1 MNIHTPTLLSAMR
14 RQQFQLFLIKAFET
28 LHPGD
33 PPLELAWYLEAI
45 CHALMQA
52 RSGEDRRLVITVP
65 PRHLKSVTASVAF
78 VAWVLGHEP
87 KAKIMVASYS
97 QDLAR
102 HHSNQ
107 TRTLMESE
115 WYRKDFLDTR
125 ISDRGNRALEI
136 ETTAGGVRKAV
147 SVQGSITGFG
157 ADIIIVD
164 DCMKA
169 DEAKSAVERQN
180 LRDWFDNTLLSR
192 LNNKATGRI
201 VSIQQRLHEDDLP
214 AYMFEKG
221 YRHLNLP
228 AIAEKEERIA
238 IGRGRLHHRAAGD
251 LLNPARENRATLD
264 QLRRDLGPVVFSSQ
278 YQQEPVTAEG
288 NMIRLE
294 WFGTYDEPPERH
306 DLLKVVQSW
315 DTGMSATP
323 TSDYSVCTTWGFE
336 RHERKWYLLDVLRK
350 RLDYPD
356 LFRAVQDLTRR
367 YRADRVIIEKAG
379 SGHALLQELRATN
392 RLRPIAATPVVSKED
407 RFNACLAEVESGQFL
422 LPREAPWLDD
432 FRNELRAFPHGK
444 YDDQADSF
452 SQFVRHQLRHWTW
465 LLTEYEPD
473 GRARNVVRLEKRPW

>member
-45 CHALMQA
+45 CHALVQA
-52 RSGEDRRLVITVP
+52 RSGEERRLVITVP

-115 WYRKDFLDTR
+115 WYRKDFPDTR

-201 VSIQQRLHEDDLP
+201 ISIQQRLHEDDLP

-238 IGRGRLHHRAAGD
+238 IGRGRIHHRSIGD
-251 LLNPARENRATLD
+251 LLNPARENQATLD

-294 WFGTYDEPPERH
+294 WFGYYDELPERH
-306 DLLKVVQSW
+306 EFLKVVQSW
-315 DTGMSATP
+315 DTGMTSAP
-323 TSDYSVCTTWGFE
+323 TSDYSVCTTWGF
-336 RHERKWYLLDVLRK
+336 RWANRKWYLLDVFRK
-350 RLDYPD
+350 RLDFPD
-356 LFRAVQDLTRR
+356 LRRAVLELHRLYKTDKM
-367 YRADRVIIEKAG
+367 IMEKAG
-379 SGHALLQELRATN
+379 SGHALYQDLRSTGKPW
-392 RLRPIAATPVVSKED
+392 PIMIKPVTSKEE
-407 RFNACLAEVESGQFL
+407 RFNGCLGEVEAGNFV
-422 LPREAPWLDD
+422 LPSKAPWLGD
-432 FRNELRAFPHGK
+432 FKSELRAFPHGK
-444 YDDQADSF
+444 YDDQVDSF
-452 SQFVRHQLRHWTW
+452 SQFVKFQLANWSW
-465 LLTEYEPD
+465 ILTEFEAD
-473 GRARNVVRLEKRPW
+473 GRAREIVHLDERPW